1 MIWYHF
7 VSGIYILWVPLIILY
22 TILAAMVPGMILIA
36 ILLPLSYAFFK
47 RAESYFADV
56 I

>member
-1 MIWYHF
+1 M
-7 VSGIYILWVPLIILY
+7 L
-22 TILAAMVPGMILIA
+22 PGL
-36 ILLPLSYAFFK
+36 LLVGLTLPLSYWFFK

>member
-1 MIWYHF
+1 
-7 VSGIYILWVPLIILY
+7 LL
-22 TILAAMVPGMILIA
+22 PGA
-36 ILLPLSYAFFK
+36 ILVAIALPISYLLFK

>member
-1 MIWYHF
+1 MGTTNYQF
-7 VSGIYILWVPLIILY
+7 QRKQELVGIRRRV
-22 TILAAMVPGMILIA
+22 IA
-36 ILLPLSYAFFK
+36 ILLPLSYLYFK

>member
-1 MIWYHF
+1 LFTPLVGIIDTFQKVMFYCEAPDFTVIWP
-7 VSGIYILWVPLIILY
+7 GLIVI
-22 TILAAMVPGMILIA
+22 V
-36 ILLPLSYAFFK
+36 LPLSYIFFK